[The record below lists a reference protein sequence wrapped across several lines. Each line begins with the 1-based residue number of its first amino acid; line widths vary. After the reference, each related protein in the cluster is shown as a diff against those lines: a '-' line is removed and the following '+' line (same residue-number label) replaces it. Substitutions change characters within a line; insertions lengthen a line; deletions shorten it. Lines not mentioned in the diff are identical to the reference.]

1 MQPDVYLEDIS
12 LRSQTVRATS
22 DDQPPLKNALAHT
35 EYLRQALPDI
45 PVACLHGKMKAAEK
59 DAIMQAFVRGEV
71 KVLISTTVIEVGV
84 NVPSAT
90 LMIVEN
96 AERFG
101 LSQLHQLRGRVGRG
115 RAKSYCVLVGGER
128 LGAVAK
134 QRLEVMRTQHDGF
147 EIAQRD
153 LMLRG
158 PGDFLRGS
166 DSGEGI
172 RQSGGI
178 RFRLADG
185 CDDTA
190 LLELAMED
198 ARALIADD
206 PSLSSVPALRHSVE
220 RMFTPAKGTLN

>member
-1 MQPDVYLEDIS
+1 
-12 LRSQTVRATS
+12 
-22 DDQPPLKNALAHT
+22 
-35 EYLRQALPDI
+35 
-45 PVACLHGKMKAAEK
+45 
-59 DAIMQAFVRGEV
+59 
-71 KVLISTTVIEVGV
+71 
-84 NVPSAT
+84 
-90 LMIVEN
+90 
-96 AERFG
+96 
-101 LSQLHQLRGRVGRG
+101 
-115 RAKSYCVLVGGER
+115 VLVGGER
-128 LGAVAK
+128 LGEVAK

-185 CDDTA
+185 CDDTE

-198 ARALIADD
+198 ARALIAED
-206 PSLSSVPALRHSVE
+206 PTLSSVPALRHRVE